1 MCNLQFADFSGHQG
15 KFKEADIGVVALS
28 VDKEE
33 DARKMVERHKIRI
46 PNVYGLDVRTEA
58 EKIGAYFDSEG
69 GYFQPANFIL
79 RNEKVVQVTY
89 SSGPL
94 GRLQAEHV
102 LMLVDHYR
110 KQEGAG

>member
-1 MCNLQFADFSGHQG
+1 M
-15 KFKEADIGVVALS
+15 ALS

-33 DARKMVERHKIRI
+33 DARTMVERHKVGF
-46 PNVYGLDVRTEA
+46 PVVYGLDVRKEA

-79 RNEKVVQVTY
+79 RNGRVFNATY

-94 GRLQAEHV
+94 GRLQAQHV
-102 LMLVDHYR
+102 LMLVDHFR
-110 KQEGAG
+110 KVEKG

>member
-1 MCNLQFADFSGHQG
+1 M
-15 KFKEADIGVVALS
+15 ALS
-28 VDKEE
+28 VDKGE
-33 DARKMVERHKIRI
+33 DARTVVERHKVGF
-46 PNVYGLDVRTEA
+46 PVVYGLDVRKEA
-58 EKIGAYFDSEG
+58 EKIGAYFESEG

-79 RNEKVVQVTY
+79 RNGTVFNATY

-110 KQEGAG
+110 KQEKG